1 MKYNE
6 WSQNHDKVCR
16 VVSAYA
22 QSKGVSYVDLLDII
36 NAGVTLGQVLGMTDG
51 PVCNRIVADMQAN
64 VARLMPEV
72 QQ

>member
-1 MKYNE
+1 MKYSE

-22 QSKGVSYVDLLDII
+22 QSKGISYVDMLDII
-36 NAGVTLGQVLGMTDG
+36 NAGVTLGQILGMTDG
-51 PVCNRIVADMQAN
+51 PVCSRIVADMHSNLAH
-64 VARLMPEV
+64 LMPEV

>member
-1 MKYNE
+1 MRYND

-51 PVCNRIVADMQAN
+51 PVCNRIVADMQASI
-64 VARLMPEV
+64 ARLMPEV

>member
-1 MKYNE
+1 MRYSD

-22 QSKGVSYVDLLDII
+22 QSKGISYVDMLDII
-36 NAGVTLGQVLGMTDG
+36 NAGVTLGQVLGLTDG
-51 PVCNRIVADMQAN
+51 TVCDRIVADMHSN
-64 VARLMPEV
+64 LARLMPEV

>member
-1 MKYNE
+1 MKYSE

-16 VVSAYA
+16 VLSTYA
-22 QSKGVSYVDLLDII
+22 RAKGLSHVDLLDIL
-36 NAGVTLGQVLGMTDG
+36 NAGVTLGQVLGLANDAICDRM
-51 PVCNRIVADMQAN
+51 VADMQAN